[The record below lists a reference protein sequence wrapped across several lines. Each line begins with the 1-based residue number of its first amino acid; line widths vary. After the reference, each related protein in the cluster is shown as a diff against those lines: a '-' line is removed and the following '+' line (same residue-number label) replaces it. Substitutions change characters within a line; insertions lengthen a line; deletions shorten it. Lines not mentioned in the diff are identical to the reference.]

1 MEAARGLQSTGEIAA
16 AHKVHPTQVTAWKR
30 ELMEAGSLVF
40 DRKNAK
46 SEEFQEQEA
55 RTAQLERTLGQVVV
69 EREFLV
75 KKCKQ
80 LGIEP

>member
-1 MEAARGLQSTGEIAA
+1 MEAAKGLKSTSEIAA
-16 AHKVHPTQVTAWKR
+16 THKIHPTQVTAWKR
-30 ELMEAGSLVF
+30 ELMESGSILF

-46 SEEFQEQEA
+46 SEELEEQEA